1 LADNN
6 SYTKNSNADVDPWLI
21 WFTFFVSALIFI
33 SLFIVSSPLWHIGI
47 MLLTL
52 GVLFTT
58 SPTPLKTL
66 AFILGLVL
74 FLALLQIIFSPFMR
88 ELFQKSME
96 EGFQWS
102 DWQYLLFAV
111 ERFAWPLVIV
121 SSFQSRL
128 SNPATIAQLTILLS
142 PLRWLGFQIGKLQTL
157 VVLSLRFIPSLKL
170 EWQRFSRFQLYFVS
184 GSPRK
189 TYLQRLRYWQGVF
202 KAMISH
208 TIHRSMTLGDLL
220 AIRGL
225 PTVRSNN
232 TSKYMLLLSCAWL
245 SLGLLFLALDET
257 MIIVWSSMTIWMGLV
272 SIARK
277 REVIA

>member
-6 SYTKNSNADVDPWLI
+6 SYTKKSSSDVDPWLI
-21 WFTFFVSALIFI
+21 WFTFFASALVFT
-33 SLFIVSSPLWHIGI
+33 SLFIVSSSMWHIGI
-47 MLLTL
+47 IVLTL
-52 GVLFTT
+52 GVLWTT
-58 SPTPLKTL
+58 SPSPLRTL

-88 ELFQKSME
+88 DLFLKSLE
-96 EGFQWS
+96 KGFLWS

-142 PLRWLGFQIGKLQTL
+142 PLKWLGFQIGKLQTL
-157 VVLSLRFIPSLKL
+157 VVLSLRFIPSLKM

-189 TYLQRLRYWQGVF
+189 TYLQRLRFWQGVF
-202 KAMISH
+202 KALIAQ

-225 PTVRSNN
+225 PTVKSNI

-245 SLGLLFLALDET
+245 SIGLIFLALDET
-257 MIIVWSSMTIWMGLV
+257 MIIIWSIMTIWMGLV
-272 SIARK
+272 TLARK
-277 REVIA
+277 QEVII

>member
-1 LADNN
+1 M
-6 SYTKNSNADVDPWLI
+6 
-21 WFTFFVSALIFI
+21 
-33 SLFIVSSPLWHIGI
+33 WHIGI
-47 MLLTL
+47 IVLTL
-52 GVLFTT
+52 GVLWTT
-58 SPTPLKTL
+58 SPSPLRTL

-88 ELFQKSME
+88 DLFLKSLE
-96 EGFQWS
+96 KGFLWS

-142 PLRWLGFQIGKLQTL
+142 PLKWLGFQIGKLQTL
-157 VVLSLRFIPSLKL
+157 VVLSLRFIPSLKM

-189 TYLQRLRYWQGVF
+189 TYLQRLRFWQGVF
-202 KAMISH
+202 KALIAQ

-225 PTVRSNN
+225 PTVKSNI

-245 SLGLLFLALDET
+245 SIGLIFLALDET
-257 MIIVWSSMTIWMGLV
+257 MIIIWSIMTIWMGLV
-272 SIARK
+272 TLARK
-277 REVIA
+277 QEVII